1 MEDKNLI
8 KIWQKENEYGA
19 KKYVKTLLEHKLVCH
34 LWNKYLLNKIDHTE
48 VAVLESWYFQWC
60 ILNAN
65 KTDVSY
71 FANVIC

>member
-34 LWNKYLLNKIDHTE
+34 L
-48 VAVLESWYFQWC
+48 
-60 ILNAN
+60 
-65 KTDVSY
+65 
-71 FANVIC
+71 